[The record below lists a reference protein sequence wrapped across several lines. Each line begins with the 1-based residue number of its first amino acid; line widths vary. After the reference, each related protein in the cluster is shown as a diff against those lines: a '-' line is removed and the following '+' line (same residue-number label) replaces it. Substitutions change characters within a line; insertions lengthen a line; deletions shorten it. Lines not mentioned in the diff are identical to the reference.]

1 MRVSVLSAVLQ
12 GHTAPLRAAV
22 FSPDGQRVL
31 TASNDRTARIWD
43 ARTGQPVA
51 VLQGHTASVSAAVF
65 SPDGARVLT
74 TSDNGTARIWRVF
87 LTTRALLMRRSRRCP
102 AASPKGSASE
112 RFWSLSRCLGVSSWG
127 SGLTRLQSGRSG
139 CVTSG
144 RTPARCCRTR
154 QNGPLGERLGGNNE
168 AHKRDP
174 PESAPA
180 PASPAWSTMVCPKP
194 IRCPWR

>member
-87 LTTRALLMRRSRRCP
+87 LTTRALVDEAKQKVPRCLTQGQRERAFLEP
-102 AASPKGSASE
+102 EPLPWCIELGKWPYATAEWKEWLRYKRANASPLLPDTPE
-112 RFWSLSRCLGVSSWG
+112 WTSW
-127 SGLTRLQSGRSG
+127 RE
-139 CVTSG
+139 
-144 RTPARCCRTR
+144 ARRE
-154 QNGPLGERLGGNNE
+154 Q
-168 AHKRDP
+168 
-174 PESAPA
+174 
-180 PASPAWSTMVCPKP
+180 
-194 IRCPWR
+194 